1 MFDSLSH
8 ALEDDE
14 IETIKKKKIE
24 QEEKTTGVEEKKEI
38 KSTDVIEIITNN
50 QLVSLSK
57 EIFLN
62 LKRLASK

>member
-24 QEEKTTGVEEKKEI
+24 QEEKTNEVEKKEI
-38 KSTDVIEIITNN
+38 KSTDVIEIITN

-62 LKRLASK
+62 LKRFATK

>member
-24 QEEKTTGVEEKKEI
+24 QEEKTNEVEKKEI

-62 LKRLASK
+62 LKRFATK